1 MIRCNHGTAADHP
14 PADPG
19 IQHHRRPFIVIAP
32 ELATIVSRI
41 QNALGCSKDM
51 ATEYAKA
58 IGENPEIVHGK
69 ILLRN
74 EQNRIVAYV
83 PATVLEVT
91 A

>member
-1 MIRCNHGTAADHP
+1 M
-14 PADPG
+14 
-19 IQHHRRPFIVIAP
+19 AP
-32 ELATIVSRI
+32 DLATIVRRI

-74 EQNRIVAYV
+74 EQKRIIAYV
-83 PATVLEVT
+83 PANVLDVPT
-91 A
+91 

>member
-1 MIRCNHGTAADHP
+1 MTAPDTA
-14 PADPG
+14 
-19 IQHHRRPFIVIAP
+19 IVA
-32 ELATIVSRI
+32 SRI
-41 QNALGCSKDM
+41 QNFLGCSKDM

-58 IGENPEIVHGK
+58 IGENPEVVHGK